1 MTPLTSAPMAQMTTR
16 SSGPRVRYSDG
27 ALPERRCCW
36 SFLPC
41 RLTVVRRCR
50 GLQRIWPK
58 ADRVR
63 LSTARRNYRGE
74 AGDGKGKVSIIRRLI
89 EAGAEVHAVD
99 GSRATPLHWAAR
111 SSSVDAVA
119 VLLCAGARVNARD
132 HQGATPLHHA
142 AATEWRPMAH
152 SRAEV
157 AQLLLD
163 HGAEL
168 AAVDRSG
175 QTPLHR
181 AASSGNTLLI
191 RRLLQQGGNAC
202 AADEA
207 GKTPRDLAKDGGF
220 SMAVRLLAPAD
231 RPGPA

>member
-1 MTPLTSAPMAQMTTR
+1 
-16 SSGPRVRYSDG
+16 
-27 ALPERRCCW
+27 
-36 SFLPC
+36 
-41 RLTVVRRCR
+41 
-50 GLQRIWPK
+50 
-58 ADRVR
+58 
-63 LSTARRNYRGE
+63 
-74 AGDGKGKVSIIRRLI
+74 
-89 EAGAEVHAVD
+89 
-99 GSRATPLHWAAR
+99 
-111 SSSVDAVA
+111 
-119 VLLCAGARVNARD
+119 
-132 HQGATPLHHA
+132 
-142 AATEWRPMAH
+142 MAH

-231 RPGPA
+231 RPEPA